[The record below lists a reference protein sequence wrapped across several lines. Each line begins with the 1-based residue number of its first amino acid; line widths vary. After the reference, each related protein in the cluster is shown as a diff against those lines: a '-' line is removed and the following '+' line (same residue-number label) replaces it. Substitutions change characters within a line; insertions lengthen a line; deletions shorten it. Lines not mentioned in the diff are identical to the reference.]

1 MKEETVLNEIRINME
16 RLELVAGT
24 LQLARAEL
32 EDRERLA
39 RLLDAR
45 VPESWPPEF
54 NNSETQQFTVERLTE
69 GPDQAGWWCWYLV
82 LRDDGGSG
90 RVLVGVCGFKGK
102 PGADGT
108 VEVGYSVLEE
118 FQRSG
123 YATEAV
129 QGLLSWAFSQ
139 PEVTRVIAETL
150 PPLTSSIRVL
160 EKIGFSNIGEGSEEG
175 VIRFEMTR
183 RTYEERRR

>member
-1 MKEETVLNEIRINME
+1 MKKETVLSETGINTE

-24 LQLARAEL
+24 LELVRAEL

-39 RLLDAR
+39 RLINAR

-54 NNSETQQFTVERLTE
+54 NNSETQQFTVERLSE
-69 GPDQAGWWCWYLV
+69 GADQAGWWCWYVV
-82 LRDDGGSG
+82 LRDAGRSG

-102 PGADGT
+102 PGADGM

-118 FQRSG
+118 FQREG

-129 QGLLSWAFSQ
+129 EGLLSWAFSE

-150 PPLTSSIRVL
+150 PPLTPSIRVL

-183 RTYEERRR
+183 QTYEERRR